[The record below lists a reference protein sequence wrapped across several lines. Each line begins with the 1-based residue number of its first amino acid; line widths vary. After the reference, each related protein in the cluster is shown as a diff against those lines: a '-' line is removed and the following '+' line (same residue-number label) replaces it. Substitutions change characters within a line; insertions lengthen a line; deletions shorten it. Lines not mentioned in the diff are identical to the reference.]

1 MLEGKTIVLVPPP
14 PMDLI
19 VIQTLNGLATASSLF
34 LVASGLS
41 IIFGVTRVVNF
52 AHGSFYMLGAYIAW
66 SLVMRLGPTGALGFW
81 GGVLTAALLVGV
93 IGIVVEVLL
102 LRRIYQAPELFQL
115 LATFGVLL
123 MVQDIALA
131 AWGPQDLLGPRAPG
145 LTGFVSILGGRFP
158 TYELFLIGLGP
169 LVLGALWLLFN
180 RTRWGI
186 LVRAATLDR
195 EMVGALGV
203 NQRLLFTSV
212 FFLGSCLAGL
222 GGALQL
228 PREAV
233 NLHMDLAI
241 IVEAFVV
248 VVVGGLGSIAGAYL
262 AAVLIGIVHA
272 FGILI
277 FPKITLVLIFL
288 IMAAVLIVRPHGLM
302 GRKAAAAGP
311 GAGARAALLVP
322 AGRETRMLG
331 AAALAALLLAPLLVG
346 DYGVSLLTELA
357 ILALFAAS
365 LHFMMGPGGLT
376 SFGHAAYFG
385 LGAYGAALAA
395 KWLAAPM
402 LGGLVAAP
410 LLAGVAGVL
419 FGWFCVRLSGV
430 YLAMLTLAFAQI
442 AWSAAFQWVEV
453 TGGDNGI
460 LGVWPP
466 PWAANRVVYY
476 YFALALCTA
485 LVLALRAIL
494 FAPLGHALR
503 AGRDSPLRAE
513 AIGLNVARIN
523 WLAFTIAA
531 VAAGAAGGL
540 YAYFKGS
547 VFPTYMAI
555 SKSVDALVMVLL
567 GGVET
572 ISGPLVGALAFV
584 GLQDWLVRSV
594 AEYWRLLLGGAI
606 VALVLAFPQGI
617 VGGLVA
623 WRERWRRY
631 AEQVR

>member
-1 MLEGKTIVLVPPP
+1 MN
-14 PMDLI
+14 LI
-19 VIQTLNGLATASSLF
+19 VIQTLNGLASASSLF

-66 SLVMRLGPTGALGFW
+66 SLVTRFGPASAAGFW
-81 GGVLTAALLVGV
+81 AGVLLAALLVGIVGVV
-93 IGIVVEVLL
+93 IEVGL

-145 LTGFVSILGGRFP
+145 LSGFVSILGGRFP
-158 TYELFLIGLGP
+158 AYELFLIGLGP
-169 LVLGALWLLFN
+169 VVLGGLWLLFN
-180 RTRWGI
+180 RTRWGT

-203 NQRLLFTSV
+203 NQRLLFSSV

-233 NLHMDLAI
+233 NLHMDLSI

-272 FGILI
+272 FGILV
-277 FPKITLVLIFL
+277 FPKITLVLVFL
-288 IMAAVLIVRPHGLM
+288 IMAVVLVVRPHGLM
-302 GRKAAAAGP
+302 GRKPAGDQP
-311 GAGARAALLVP
+311 AAGARGPLLSP
-322 AGRETRMLG
+322 AGRETKRLG

-346 DYGVSLLTELA
+346 DHGVSLLTELA

-365 LHFMMGPGGLT
+365 LHFMMGPGGLA

-402 LGGLVAAP
+402 AAGLLAAP
-410 LLAGVAGVL
+410 LLAGLAGAV

-442 AWSAAFQWVEV
+442 AWSAAFQWVDI

-466 PWAANRVVYY
+466 AWAAHRAVYY
-476 YFALALCTA
+476 YFVLALCTA
-485 LVLALRAIL
+485 LVLSLRMIV
-494 FAPLGHALR
+494 FAPLGYALR
-503 AGRDSPLRAE
+503 AGRDSPVRAE
-513 AIGLNVARIN
+513 AIGLSVVHIN

-531 VAAGAAGGL
+531 LAAGVAGGL
-540 YAYFKGS
+540 FAYFKGS

-555 SKSVDALVMVLL
+555 SKSVDALIMVLL
-567 GGVET
+567 GGVHSV
-572 ISGPLVGALAFV
+572 SGPIAGALAFV
-584 GLQDWLVRSV
+584 WLQDWLVRTV
-594 AEYWRLLLGGAI
+594 AAYWRLVLGGVI
-606 VALVLAFPQGI
+606 VVLVLVFPQGL
-617 VGGLVA
+617 VGGIVQ
-623 WRERWRRY
+623 WRERRRGRDDD
-631 AEQVR
+631 ALTGPVR